1 MPDLALPPPTTQY
14 ALLSFPAPH
23 ILLVTLNRPRDLNCI
38 NSQGN
43 AELHEVWEWM
53 DNEPSLRV
61 GILTGK
67 GRAFCAGADLKE
79 WNNRT
84 QSSTSKSPMPISGFG
99 GLSRRKGR
107 KPVLCAVN
115 GLAFGGGAEMII
127 NSDIVIASSRTALG
141 LPEVKR
147 GVVALAGALPRL
159 VRTVGKQRAM
169 EMALTGRPYTAEQA
183 EKWGLINEIV
193 NVDDCVVGGKVDDDA
208 VSKKVVDRAVQVA
221 SEIAGNSPDAV
232 LVSREGV
239 KLGWEGIGAE
249 EGTVMLNET
258 WVRRLYEGENIKEG
272 LKAFVEKRKPDWKD
286 SKL

>member
-1 MPDLALPPPTTQY
+1 
-14 ALLSFPAPH
+14 
-23 ILLVTLNRPRDLNCI
+23 
-38 NSQGN
+38 
-43 AELHEVWEWM
+43 
-53 DNEPSLRV
+53 
-61 GILTGK
+61 
-67 GRAFCAGADLKE
+67 
-79 WNNRT
+79 
-84 QSSTSKSPMPISGFG
+84 
-99 GLSRRKGR
+99 
-107 KPVLCAVN
+107 
-115 GLAFGGGAEMII
+115 MII
-127 NSDIVIASSRTALG
+127 NADLVIASSRTALG

-169 EMALTGRPYTAEQA
+169 EMALTGRPYTAQQA
-183 EKWGLINEIV
+183 EQWGLINEVV
-193 NVDDCVVGGKVDDDA
+193 NVDDCVRDGGKHDDEA
-208 VSKKVVDRAVQVA
+208 VSKKVVERAVQVA

-249 EGTVMLNET
+249 EGTAMLNET